1 VSVLGLVVL
10 VAMIGAILLGYD
22 KITIPE
28 ILTAIRS
35 AAVGSCWAFGHRL
48 QVSTDDVSTN

>member
-10 VAMIGAILLGYD
+10 AAMIGAILLGYD